1 MMEQMAVARAQLR
14 PAAGT
19 RGGLREALARRPLVH
34 AAMFAIL
41 AFYLATRASMVA
53 RLPYIGDE
61 GWHGTFVVQV
71 AHSLSKLW
79 VSLTIAKE
87 PLVIWIAALFT
98 KVGFE
103 PMVAL
108 RLVSLL
114 GGLAAVIV
122 AGLFARHVGGR
133 GAGLA
138 AMAIGAALPFWLV
151 LDTLGLM
158 DALIAAEVAVAL
170 YLQVRLAERPGV
182 KTALG
187 LGLVLAAAVLTKE
200 SGKSAVALL
209 PLSLLVFDWTS
220 PGVRERLARWMGCAA
235 LAVGLAGLAYLWM
248 RSSSLWGEAEDLR
261 KVPIQYPVRPLSA
274 ALDDPITALKN
285 SVPEYRADLVW
296 YFTIPLLLAA
306 AGGWVLLLRERLRL
320 ALLLTIW
327 IVVPLTAALL
337 LPYSPYARHIMFLTP
352 TLVVLA
358 GIGLARGVAFA
369 AERWGRRRGGPAAI
383 AAGVA
388 LAFTPALVLDA
399 RILAD
404 PAGAH
409 YPGADTYQYVRG
421 PSGGAIWPGVA
432 DEIRKRTGGRP
443 AVVMKSAAV
452 TFVLEFLL
460 DDPKLTF
467 VYGDDPRAKRAKL
480 IVQDTLPFPDPAGQ
494 PLLDSGR
501 FRLVRTFHR
510 PRDGYIVRLYE
521 RKS

>member
-1 MMEQMAVARAQLR
+1 MMEEMAVARAQLR
-14 PAAGT
+14 PPAGALG
-19 RGGLREALARRPLVH
+19 RLRAALARPRLVH
-34 AAMFAIL
+34 VAVAGIL
-41 AFYLATRASMVA
+41 AFYVATRASMVA

-103 PMVAL
+103 PMAAL

-114 GGLAAVIV
+114 AGLATVIV
-122 AGLFARHVGGR
+122 VGQFARHVAGA

-158 DALIAAEVAVAL
+158 DALIAAEVAGAL
-170 YLQVRLAERPGV
+170 YLQIRLAERPALR
-182 KTALG
+182 TALL
-187 LGLVLAAAVLTKE
+187 LGVVLAAAVLTKE

-209 PLSLLVFDWTS
+209 PVSLLVFDWTS
-220 PGVRERLARWMGCAA
+220 PGVRERLARWAGCAA
-235 LAVGLAGLAYLWM
+235 LAAGLAGLAYLWM

-261 KVPIQYPVRPLSA
+261 KIPIQYPVRPLSSA
-274 ALDDPITALKN
+274 FDDPITAIKN
-285 SVPEYRADLVW
+285 SAPEYRVDLVA

-306 AGGWVLLLRERLRL
+306 AGGWVLLLRERWRL
-320 ALLLTIW
+320 VLLLTVW
-327 IVVPLTAALL
+327 IVVPFAAALL
-337 LPYSPYARHIMFLTP
+337 LPYSAYARHIMFLTP

-358 GIGLARGVAFA
+358 GVGLARGVAFA
-369 AERWGRRRGGPAAI
+369 AERWGGRPLGAAAV

-399 RILAD
+399 RVLAD
-404 PAGAH
+404 PAGAK

-421 PSGGAIWPGVA
+421 PSGGAIWPAVA
-432 DEIRKRTGGRP
+432 DEIRRRTGGRP
-443 AVVMKSAAV
+443 TIVMKSAAV

-460 DDPKLTF
+460 DDPDIKF
-467 VYGDDPRAKRAKL
+467 VFGDDPRARRAKL
-480 IVQDTLPFPDPAGQ
+480 ILQDSLPFPDPAGQ

-510 PRDGYIVRLYE
+510 PRDGFIVRLYQ

>member
-1 MMEQMAVARAQLR
+1 MAVARAQLR
-14 PAAGT
+14 PAVGT
-19 RGGLREALARRPLVH
+19 PGRLRAALARRPLVH
-34 AAMFAIL
+34 AAVFGIV
-41 AFYLATRASMVA
+41 AFYVATRASMVA
-53 RLPYIGDE
+53 RMPYIGDE

-103 PMVAL
+103 PMAAL

-114 GGLAAVIV
+114 AGLATVV
-122 AGLFARHVGGR
+122 VVGLFARHVGGR
-133 GAGLA
+133 AAGLA
-138 AMAIGAALPFWLV
+138 AMAIGAVLPFWLV

-158 DALIAAEVAVAL
+158 DALIAAEVAAAL
-170 YLQVRLAERPGV
+170 YLQVRLAERPRL
-182 KTALG
+182 KTALA

-209 PLSLLVFDWTS
+209 PLSLLVFDWAS
-220 PGVRERLARWMGCAA
+220 PGVRERLARWAGCAA

-248 RSSSLWGEAEDLR
+248 RSSSLWGEAEAQR
-261 KVPIQYPVRPLSA
+261 RIPIQYPVRPLSSA
-274 ALDDPITALKN
+274 FDDPITALKH
-285 SVPEYRADLVW
+285 SVPEYRADLLW
-296 YFTIPLLLAA
+296 YFTIPFLLLA

-352 TLVVLA
+352 ALVVLA
-358 GIGLARGVAFA
+358 GIGLARGVEFA
-369 AERWGRRRGGPAAI
+369 TARWGRRRVGPAAI

-404 PAGAH
+404 PAGAK
-409 YPGADTYQYVRG
+409 YPGADTYQYVKG
-421 PSGGAIWPGVA
+421 PSGGAIWPDVA
-432 DEIRKRTGGRP
+432 DDIRERTAGRP
-443 AVVMKSAAV
+443 AIVLKSAAV

-460 DDPKLTF
+460 DDPKVTF
-467 VYGDDPRAKRAKL
+467 VYGEDPRAKRAKL

-501 FRLVRTFHR
+501 FRLVRTYHR
-510 PRDGYIVRLYE
+510 PRNGYIVRLYE